1 MVSLSGCVSS
11 NALKAQNPSQLDSL
25 LVRYSDR
32 FDNTKI
38 GMGVSDFLQ
47 VWKGAYK
54 NSESTGSVTY
64 GFQFSQT
71 YYSSHDWW
79 NAFWGTWSVK
89 THEYIQ
95 RALFYFSDGRL
106 VKYELLK
113 PEIQDSGDAA
123 GMSSSVV
130 ILN

>member
-1 MVSLSGCVSS
+1 MKKINLFVLLSLLILTMVSLSGCVSS

-64 GFQFSQT
+64 GSQFQNNKSANK
-71 YYSSHDWW
+71 Y
-79 NAFWGTWSVK
+79 AFI
-89 THEYIQ
+89 H
-95 RALFYFSDGRL
+95 A
-106 VKYELLK
+106 
-113 PEIQDSGDAA
+113 
-123 GMSSSVV
+123 
-130 ILN
+130 